1 MNEDKAYKEYNKMML
16 KASKLREE
24 SLCGDQE
31 SRKKYNELI
40 ESQKFIELE
49 NYLIHATDK

>member
-1 MNEDKAYKEYNKMML
+1 MNEDKTYKKYNKMML

-24 SLCGDQE
+24 SLSGDQE